1 MSRGEYE
8 FPILVVCLL
17 ILGLQIHNPF
27 QTKPVCEC
35 SGGATRCLRIHC
47 DNYRHQPYLFTI
59 AKDQHPPVYRK
70 AAQAPAAGSS
80 AGLSSGDLL
89 KELESIQ
96 RKAKDQQ
103 DTLTAAG
110 KMPPASPI
118 LQQIKQAE
126 SLGRGPAT
134 PPIPQAVP
142 SGWAQPPAF
151 IGQEF

>member
-35 SGGATRCLRIHC
+35 SGGATR
-47 DNYRHQPYLFTI
+47 PGVEAAYLQQHGMM
-59 AKDQHPPVYRK
+59 DQHPPVYRK